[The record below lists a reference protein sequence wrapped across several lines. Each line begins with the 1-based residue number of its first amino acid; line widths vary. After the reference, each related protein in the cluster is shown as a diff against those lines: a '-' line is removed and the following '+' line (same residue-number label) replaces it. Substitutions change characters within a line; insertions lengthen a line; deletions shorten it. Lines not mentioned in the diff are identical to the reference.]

1 MKLGVF
7 GTFPGLGL
15 VISLRLLVAIGLP
28 VLKGLPVPI
37 GLPPGVVA
45 PLPESFAKGVLLNNL
60 PGREFNLLSGVVKP
74 APPVDSL
81 PDGGVPLGPPV
92 DSLPGGLFAF
102 GGVELPAEGPLS
114 VVCLGRP
121 LTARLA
127 PDAFLTS

>member
-37 GLPPGVVA
+37 GLPLGVVA

-60 PGREFNLLSGVVKP
+60 PGREFNLLPGVVKP
-74 APPVDSL
+74 A
-81 PDGGVPLGPPV
+81 PPV

-102 GGVELPAEGPLS
+102 GGVGLPAEGPLS